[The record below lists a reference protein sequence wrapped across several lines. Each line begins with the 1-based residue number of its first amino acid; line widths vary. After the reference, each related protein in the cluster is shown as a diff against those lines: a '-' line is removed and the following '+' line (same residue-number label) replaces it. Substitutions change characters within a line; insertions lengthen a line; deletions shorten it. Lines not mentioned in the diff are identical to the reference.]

1 MAFLV
6 LTRAGLDELKQ
17 DFGRVPSPLWINQ
30 GILSEE
36 EMAELRNGGVE
47 IASFA
52 RHIHPDEYSAIDVA
66 VNVAVKAVQA
76 QHAGSRV
83 WVEYPSPSE
92 KIPGAGVS
100 EPIAPLFERIGIG
113 EKADWKRLLQTFVGR
128 ADDLFDHA
136 RMRFRRMVPFNAPVM
151 ILPYLGYGTAEK
163 LVLNGRVLKDERLAA
178 LGPDNTAW
186 QNLVDFYKRLASSE
200 IPGARLRARFQA
212 AQKDVVADSEGY
224 FNVDMALAKPLDAP
238 GWHTVELELLD
249 PVPGGKAVRSM
260 AQVLVPPATARFG
273 IISDIDD
280 TIVWTNAVNKLRML
294 LMLTRS
300 NAHTRKPFKGVAA
313 FYRAL
318 HRGATGSEDNPVFY
332 ISSSP
337 WNLFTPLVEYMRV
350 QGLPSGPLFL
360 KDFGD
365 HTLFASRDHHTHK
378 LASIEQILH
387 AFPHLQFILIG
398 DSGEQDPEIYSQV
411 VKTYPRRVRV
421 IYIRNVN
428 PDPSRIEAIDRLIE
442 DVRQTG
448 AQLVLT
454 PDSEFAAAHAASEGL
469 ISAAD
474 LEGVRLDKKEDES
487 MAAAF
492 AEPEDRRV

>member
-1 MAFLV
+1 MVFLV
-6 LTRAGLDELKQ
+6 LTRAGFEELKQ
-17 DFGRVPSPLWINQ
+17 NFGRLPSPLWINKD
-30 GILSEE
+30 ILSEAE
-36 EMAELRNGGVE
+36 IAELRDRGVE
-47 IASFA
+47 ITSFA
-52 RHIHPDEYSAIDVA
+52 RHIHPGEQIGLDGA
-66 VNVAVKAVQA
+66 VGIVQA
-76 QHAGSRV
+76 RHAGSAV
-83 WVEYPSPSE
+83 WVEHVAPSE
-92 KIPGAGVS
+92 KMPG
-100 EPIAPLFERIGIG
+100 RDT
-113 EKADWKRLLQTFVGR
+113 ADWKRMLQTLVGR

-136 RMRFRRMVPFNAPVM
+136 RMRLRRVVPFDAPVM
-151 ILPYLGYGTAEK
+151 IQPYLGYGTTEK

-178 LGPDNTAW
+178 PGQDSTAW
-186 QNLVDFYKRLASSE
+186 RNLVDLYKRLASSE
-200 IPGARLRARFQA
+200 IPGARVRARFQTA
-212 AQKDVVADSEGY
+212 EKEAVADLEGY
-224 FNVDMALAKPLDAP
+224 FNIEMALAQPLDRP
-238 GWHTVELELLD
+238 GWHAVELDLLH
-249 PVPGGKAVRSM
+249 PAPNGKAVQTM

-273 IISDIDD
+273 VISDIDD
-280 TIVWTNAVNKLRML
+280 TVVWTNVANKLRML

-318 HRGATGSEDNPVFY
+318 RRGAGGSEDNPVFY
-332 ISSSP
+332 VSSSP
-337 WNLFTPLVEYMRV
+337 WNLYIPLVEYMAV

-360 KDFGD
+360 RDFGD
-365 HTLFASRDHHTHK
+365 HTLFALRDHHTHK

-398 DSGEQDPEIYSQV
+398 DSGEQDPEIYSRV
-411 VKTYPRRVRV
+411 VKLYPQRIRV

-492 AEPEDRRV
+492 GESEDRRD